1 MNEQEIIYAIGG
13 FFVCGILAYLTAIA
27 YQYDMKQQLK
37 DQFNLLNSQGSELN
51 KYFTLFGEL
60 AERIAKLEK
69 AKESPK
75 EQPKFIELL
84 DHIALIKNPL
94 DCGISIG
101 FKGKTRTEVIPITD
115 DFFLLDSGKLFE
127 ELKEL
132 ARQHN
137 FIPLDHRIEE
147 FLKSDFRYEREAI
160 RRRRFDRTIKTPE
173 YEPYVDM
180 PKPSSDISH
189 ITTHTILADDVSSS
203 SCDNSSSS
211 SNSE

>member
-1 MNEQEIIYAIGG
+1 MSYTFLVCMMCLQWFLIIVVYSTHQTKI
-13 FFVCGILAYLTAIA
+13 
-27 YQYDMKQQLK
+27 K
-37 DQFNLLNSQGSELN
+37 DLLNLINVQDSELN

-69 AKESPK
+69 AKEPPK

-84 DHIALIKNPL
+84 DYIALIKNQL
-94 DCGISIG
+94 DFTTSIR
-101 FKGKTRTEVIPITD
+101 FKGKTRTQVIPVTD

-147 FLKSDFRYEREAI
+147 FLKSDFKYEREAI
-160 RRRRFDRTIKTPE
+160 RRRRFGRTIKAPE
-173 YEPYVDM
+173 YEPYADM
-180 PKPSSDISH
+180 SKPSSNISH

-211 SNSE
+211 SSSE